1 MRKYTILGGYGL
13 LALVLDQL
21 TKWWAVAA
29 IDPLQP
35 VTVIPGLLDLVL
47 VHNRGAAFG
56 FLNRSDIQW
65 QFWLFLGATVVAAV
79 AIVALLRSSRFN
91 AWLSAGLGLVL
102 GGALGNLVDRIRFRA
117 VIDFVD
123 VYVGQWHWPAFNV
136 ADMAICV
143 GAFLAC
149 IVIWRTPEAR
159 KRARRKNHDL
169 CLVAR
174 PGGPDPHPAQ
184 PLEHLAYLEP
194 PLLILPAKGHL
205 AGHRCF
211 PACAGGPDLYFR
223 RSQARR

>member
-29 IDPLQP
+29 IDPLHP

-65 QFWLFLGATVVAAV
+65 LFWRFLGATVGAAV

-91 AWLSAGLGLVL
+91 AWLSAALGLVL

-136 ADMAICV
+136 ADMAICI
-143 GAFLAC
+143 GAILAC
-149 IVIWRTPEAR
+149 IVIWRTPEAPEKR
-159 KRARRKNHDL
+159 KEK
-169 CLVAR
+169 
-174 PGGPDPHPAQ
+174 
-184 PLEHLAYLEP
+184 
-194 PLLILPAKGHL
+194 K
-205 AGHRCF
+205 
-211 PACAGGPDLYFR
+211 
-223 RSQARR
+223 S

>member
-1 MRKYTILGGYGL
+1 MRKYGILGGCGL

-21 TKWWAVAA
+21 TKFWAVTA

-102 GGALGNLVDRIRFRA
+102 GGAVGNLVDRIRFRA

-136 ADMAICV
+136 ADMAICI

-149 IVIWRTPEAR
+149 IVIWRTPETP
-159 KRARRKNHDL
+159 KKSKEKN
-169 CLVAR
+169 A
-174 PGGPDPHPAQ
+174 
-184 PLEHLAYLEP
+184 
-194 PLLILPAKGHL
+194 
-205 AGHRCF
+205 
-211 PACAGGPDLYFR
+211 
-223 RSQARR
+223 